1 MRAIAVRIA
10 AVIGL
15 LLGAASIVAGSRVLA
30 GVDHPDY
37 VVLRWLVIYNVAAGI
52 AGVVVG
58 LLLWQSRSRSV
69 VLARML
75 AGMHAAVLVVL
86 LALWTTGRPVATDS
100 LAAMLLRTSVWIS
113 IAVVATWAR
122 PPTPSASAST
132 HRVHRAP

>member
-1 MRAIAVRIA
+1 M
-10 AVIGL
+10 
-15 LLGAASIVAGSRVLA
+15 
-30 GVDHPDY
+30 
-37 VVLRWLVIYNVAAGI
+37 IYNVAAGI

-100 LAAMLLRTSVWIS
+100 LAAMLLRTSV
-113 IAVVATWAR
+113 
-122 PPTPSASAST
+122 
-132 HRVHRAP
+132 